1 MHTSKVQR
9 NGLPS
14 ILASHQ
20 LPKNL
25 QDRLLITPVEAGAYV
40 GWAKQTVYNKL
51 NDDVFPIPLVEFN
64 GRKMVRVADLVR
76 YVDGL
81 ESDASTPIKQP
92 RRPGRPTK
100 AEKIRREAEKKGG
113 GSMSPQV
120 NCIDQNE
127 VEQVRSWLNTQDED
141 IQMAAV
147 LEVARLR
154 IMEAADLL
162 FSLRFTHAE
171 STRNTVLA
179 ILRAPSLSF
188 ALAAYEIDS
197 DRFANAVAFEVRRI
211 GTTRPD
217 GFWRACGVGRPKG
230 KKK

>member
-1 MHTSKVQR
+1 M
-9 NGLPS
+9 
-14 ILASHQ
+14 SH
-20 LPKNL
+20 
-25 QDRLLITPVEAGAYV
+25 
-40 GWAKQTVYNKL
+40 
-51 NDDVFPIPLVEFN
+51 
-64 GRKMVRVADLVR
+64 
-76 YVDGL
+76 
-81 ESDASTPIKQP
+81 
-92 RRPGRPTK
+92 
-100 AEKIRREAEKKGG
+100 
-113 GSMSPQV
+113 QV
-120 NCIDQNE
+120 NCVDQNE
-127 VEQVRSWLNTQDED
+127 AEQIRSWLKIQDED

-154 IMEAADLL
+154 IMEAVDPL

-179 ILRAPSLSF
+179 SLRAPGLSS

-197 DRFANAVAFEVRRI
+197 DRFANAVAFEVRKL